1 MWVAEGLVREKQGI
15 SSFEIGE
22 GYFNELANRS
32 MIQLVENKEWGV
44 TVCGCQVDDMVLDLI
59 RSISYEENFVAILDR
74 NKEFGESSSLQ
85 GRSAGR
91 LALQNNDRIMESH
104 MDMQQLRSFISFKCD
119 IDKQWVPLSSF
130 KFVRVLD
137 IHTSTG
143 EMKCR
148 HLKNLRNLHHLR
160 YLRLIGSDIELPEEV
175 GTLKFLQTLD
185 VETRNVWKT
194 LPSVGLLTQ

>member
-1 MWVAEGLVREKQGI
+1 
-15 SSFEIGE
+15 
-22 GYFNELANRS
+22 
-32 MIQLVENKEWGV
+32 MIQLVEE
-44 TVCGCQVDDMVLDLI
+44 VDGYEMLCISCWVHDMVLDLI
-59 RSISYEENFVAILDR
+59 RSISSEENFIAILDK
-74 NKEFGESSSLQ
+74 NKEFEASSSWQ
-85 GRSAGR
+85 GRSPRR
-91 LALQNNDRIMESH
+91 LALQNNDRIVEART
-104 MDMQQLRSFISFKCD
+104 DMQKLRSLLSFGCD
-119 IDKQWVPLSSF
+119 IGKHWVPLSSF

-185 VETRNVWKT
+185 VDGLKEGKMAF
-194 LPSVGLLTQ
+194 SMGLLTQLLCL

>member
-1 MWVAEGLVREKQGI
+1 
-15 SSFEIGE
+15 
-22 GYFNELANRS
+22 
-32 MIQLVENKEWGV
+32 MIQLVEE
-44 TVCGCQVDDMVLDLI
+44 VDGYEMLCISCWVHDMVLDLI
-59 RSISYEENFVAILDR
+59 RSISSEENFIAILDK
-74 NKEFGESSSLQ
+74 NKEFG
-85 GRSAGR
+85 GRARR
-91 LALQNNDRIMESH
+91 LVLQNHNKRITEAH
-104 MDMQQLRSFISFKCD
+104 TDMLEQLRSFISFGCD

-185 VETRNVWKT
+185 VDGLKEGKMAF
-194 LPSVGLLTQ
+194 SMGLLTQLLCL